1 MFVNRDTFLSAMEQG
16 QFLETNEFAGNGHL
30 YGTPW
35 PEPSDDQV
43 DIVLEIDLNGARQ
56 VKQRYPDALAILVTP
71 PSLEELER
79 RLRKRGDDDEH
90 VERRLDL
97 SEYEVTAGQEIADFV
112 VINDELARAADEVA
126 RILEDRRSH

>member
-1 MFVNRDTFLSAMEQG
+1 MEQG

-35 PEPSDDQV
+35 PEPGGDV

-56 VKQRYPDALAILVTP
+56 VKQRYPEAIAVLVTP

-79 RLRKRGDDDEH
+79 RLRKRGDDDDH
-90 VERRLDL
+90 VKRRLDL
-97 SEYEVTAGQEIADFV
+97 SEYEVTAGHEVADFV
-112 VINDELARAADEVA
+112 VINDDLARAADEVA
-126 RILEDRRSH
+126 RILGDRRSH